1 MKEDYFFPAW
11 CPIKMEYVGHLGTP
25 IELTL
30 AAFVGLPILVV
41 VLECLSMVM
50 ELDVNSEDENKNENK
65 KESPL
70 SFKQ

>member
-1 MKEDYFFPAW
+1 M
-11 CPIKMEYVGHLGTP
+11 GNLGTP

-50 ELDVNSEDENKNENK
+50 ELDVNSEDENKNKNK

-70 SFKQ
+70 YLLSNEKKTNDFLGC

>member
-1 MKEDYFFPAW
+1 
-11 CPIKMEYVGHLGTP
+11 MEYVGHLGTP

-41 VLECLSMVM
+41 ALECLSMVI

-65 KESPL
+65 KALYLL
-70 SFKQ
+70 SNEKKTNDFLGC

>member
-1 MKEDYFFPAW
+1 M
-11 CPIKMEYVGHLGTP
+11 GHLGTP

-41 VLECLSMVM
+41 ALECLSMVI
-50 ELDVNSEDENKNENK
+50 ELDVNSEDENENKNKEENENKNK
-65 KESPL
+65 KESSL